1 MKTQQENTKKL
12 FHYSAMEK
20 RKFLFVY
27 LLILLPVVQIA
38 IFFFYSN
45 ASAIMLAFKD
55 DKGNWSFASILR
67 VVEAFKTGKDY
78 LNFNVLELLGKSVI
92 IWTIQHIVGF
102 VISILTSYILT
113 KHMIMSKGFRLVY
126 YIPSIVGGVVFSVVM
141 KEMYSYDGI
150 VLKILKELDV
160 ELEPLVIKNGLLG
173 HVSTAFPTMMIQTLI
188 LSMAGGNMIM
198 AGAYMRIPEEIFE
211 SAQLEGCGFFRETFQ
226 IAVPCAWPTLSTMTI
241 FALCGIFTADCSMY
255 LYSDGTGKFGM
266 TSIGYYLYRYN
277 VALTQTSSGDHIY
290 GYISAFGVF
299 VTSITIPLVIG
310 GRKLLEKIQ
319 DNVEF

>member
-1 MKTQQENTKKL
+1 
-12 FHYSAMEK
+12 
-20 RKFLFVY
+20 
-27 LLILLPVVQIA
+27 
-38 IFFFYSN
+38 
-45 ASAIMLAFKD
+45 
-55 DKGNWSFASILR
+55 
-67 VVEAFKTGKDY
+67 
-78 LNFNVLELLGKSVI
+78 
-92 IWTIQHIVGF
+92 
-102 VISILTSYILT
+102 
-113 KHMIMSKGFRLVY
+113 MSKGFRLIY

-150 VLKILKELDV
+150 VLKILKELGV

-290 GYISAFGVF
+290 GYISAFGVLGEGASMGNPALLAGSIAEALVTTASGLAISIPALIFHNYF
-299 VTSITIPLVIG
+299 VAKVD
-310 GRKLLEKIQ
+310 KILSEIDASVTELQ
-319 DNVEF
+319 LQFLKKDS